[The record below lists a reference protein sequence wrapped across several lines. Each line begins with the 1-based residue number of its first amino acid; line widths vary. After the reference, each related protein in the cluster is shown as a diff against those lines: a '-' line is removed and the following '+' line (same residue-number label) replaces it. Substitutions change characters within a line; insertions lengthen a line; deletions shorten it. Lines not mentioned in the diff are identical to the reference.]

1 MPCFLVLD
9 LLVKNETVTGIIGN
23 THGVTSAIN
32 PPKNPR
38 KNTPHAPLSALALD
52 VVSPQA
58 FSGALRAD
66 SGSKILN

>member
-9 LLVKNETVTGIIGN
+9 LLVKKETVTGIIGK

-32 PPKNPR
+32 PPKNP
-38 KNTPHAPLSALALD
+38 KKKTPHAPLSAFVLD

-66 SGSKILN
+66 SGSNIVN